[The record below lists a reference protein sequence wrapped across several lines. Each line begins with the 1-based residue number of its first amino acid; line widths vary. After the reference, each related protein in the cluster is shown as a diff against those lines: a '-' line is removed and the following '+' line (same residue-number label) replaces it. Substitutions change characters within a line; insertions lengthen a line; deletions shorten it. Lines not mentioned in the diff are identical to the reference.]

1 MLNHPLKHLQ
11 SSKKLS
17 KIQLDLKLPVLMVI
31 WTLMRTRGSLVRRA
45 TSKMKTRIFLRATKM
60 VSKKMMLRRS
70 RHHLKKRKLA
80 PW

>member
-1 MLNHPLKHLQ
+1 MHLQ

-31 WTLMRTRGSLVRRA
+31 WTLMRTRGSLARRA
-45 TSKMKTRIFLRATKM
+45 TSKMKTRIYLRATKM